1 MNQTF
6 VGCSL
11 YHIYISI
18 LLAHKAKKEGKK
30 SLLIVINDRVEDI
43 EKLIPKINELQLF
56 ESVLSIKSYSILTD
70 FKKNLGLF
78 NYIFNREKGLVELFE
93 KTNPILVENDFFIR
107 NSEINLFH
115 VVRTRAYFLIKY
127 PNNLFRMVEEGLGT
141 YLHRMPKS
149 RYLKRKYLIK
159 FPILMGYDKQV
170 KEILVQHPE
179 NMKDQFLRNKS
190 VKMDLNLLQQ
200 NLSEIEKKQLINCFL
215 GDEITFSQEKKMI
228 LITQPLSE
236 DGHLTENVKIKLYK
250 KVVEKAISEGYKVYI
265 KQHPRETTDYTK
277 LLSDVSFIPKLF
289 PIELL
294 NLSKDFSFDLGFT
307 FYSSS
312 LENLQ
317 NIKKKVVLGME
328 NLNKINDILDNDID
342 FI

>member
-30 SLLIVINDRVEDI
+30 SILIVINDRVEGI

-78 NYIFNREKGLVELFE
+78 NYIFNREKGLVTLFE
-93 KTNPILVENDFFIR
+93 KANPILVENDFFIR

-141 YLHRMPKS
+141 YLHRMPKT

-170 KEILVQHPE
+170 KEILVQYPE
-179 NMKDQFLRNKS
+179 NMKDKFLRSKS
-190 VKMDLNLLQQ
+190 VKMDLNLLQN
-200 NLSEIEKKQLINCFL
+200 NLSEIEKKSLINCFL
-215 GDEITFSQEKKMI
+215 GDEISFPQIKKMI

-236 DGHLTENVKIKLYK
+236 DGHLSEDVKIRLYK
-250 KVVEKAISEGYKVYI
+250 KVIEKGISEGFKVYM
-265 KQHPRETTDYTK
+265 KQHPREVTNYTE
-277 LLSDVSFIPKLF
+277 LFPDVCFIPKLF

-294 NLSKDFSFDLGFT
+294 NLSKEFSFDLGFT

-317 NIKKKVVLGME
+317 NVKKKVVLGMDS
-328 NLNKINDILDNDID
+328 LNKINDILNNDLD

>member
-1 MNQTF
+1 
-6 VGCSL
+6 
-11 YHIYISI
+11 
-18 LLAHKAKKEGKK
+18 
-30 SLLIVINDRVEDI
+30 
-43 EKLIPKINELQLF
+43 
-56 ESVLSIKSYSILTD
+56 
-70 FKKNLGLF
+70 
-78 NYIFNREKGLVELFE
+78 
-93 KTNPILVENDFFIR
+93 
-107 NSEINLFH
+107 
-115 VVRTRAYFLIKY
+115 
-127 PNNLFRMVEEGLGT
+127 MVEEGLGT

-250 KVVEKAISEGYKVYI
+250 KVVEKDEISEEK
-265 KQHPRETTDYTK
+265 
-277 LLSDVSFIPKLF
+277 F
-289 PIELL
+289 L
-294 NLSKDFSFDLGFT
+294 N
-307 FYSSS
+307 
-312 LENLQ
+312 EH
-317 NIKKKVVLGME
+317 
-328 NLNKINDILDNDID
+328 
-342 FI
+342 